1 MLRYSSSLSRAC
13 SDSLSKIVDG
23 QNWQESTQKLG
34 ILACSDYS
42 ADRAAIIVPVHSDQ
56 PVDISTSYRSGFSFR
71 KERENLRFEF
81 WPIFAPKKHSA
92 KGEGSCGV
100 PTHRTQA
107 TRHCAAHLS
116 SATHIAIS
124 ARDTRCDEAHT
135 GVVISALLSRWYE
148 SGIFTAPARV
158 LGTAFVDERPKHVSV
173 KSIALR
179 QSGRVKSRVNSDS
192 RGLIFLYNRRAVC
205 SRPKGVA
212 ARSFLVGS

>member
-1 MLRYSSSLSRAC
+1 MA
-13 SDSLSKIVDG
+13 KIG
-23 QNWQESTQKLG
+23 RNPPKNWG
-34 ILACSDYS
+34 FWPV
-42 ADRAAIIVPVHSDQ
+42 RIIVRIARQLLYRCTVINQLTYQHPIVPDF
-56 PVDISTSYRSGFSFR
+56 RSG
-71 KERENLRFEF
+71 KKRENLRFEF

-212 ARSFLVGS
+212 ARSFLVGSLLSRLVTR